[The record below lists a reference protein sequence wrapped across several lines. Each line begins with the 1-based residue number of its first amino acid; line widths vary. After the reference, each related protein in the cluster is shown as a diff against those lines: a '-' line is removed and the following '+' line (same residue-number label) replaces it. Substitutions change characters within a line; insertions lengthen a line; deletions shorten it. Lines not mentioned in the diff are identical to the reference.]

1 MLRNYFKIAIRN
13 ILKHKFY
20 SAINISGLVIGIT
33 CCLLIFIYVKDE
45 VSYDRFHSNAEN
57 MYRIGLHG
65 KIAGQ
70 EIFTTNSSVPVGPTM
85 NEEIPGVDAMTRL
98 NPITRAGGSG
108 VVFKFEDK
116 IFSEENLFYADSN
129 FYQFFSFEL
138 IEGDRA
144 TVLKEPFSI
153 VITEALA
160 QKYFNGEAMGKMLVV
175 GNDNETYKVTG
186 IAKEAP
192 SNSHFHFNALLSFS
206 TVLNNPDEIFPGW
219 TGNSLQTYVALNG
232 QTSVDEVNAKLED
245 LVEKYVGQ
253 ELEQGLGIKFDEF
266 RKQGGIYSYF
276 IYPMTNSHL
285 HSTLPDD
292 MEPASDIRYVYI
304 FSGIGI
310 FILLLACINFMN
322 LSTAQS
328 AGRAKEVGLRK
339 TLGSQRGQMVWQFLS
354 ESLIYSLVAVLLAI
368 GLCYLMLPY
377 FNTLAG
383 KQLTLVALT
392 EPMFFGMAAL
402 LIVLVGFVA
411 GSYPALYLT
420 SFNVVEVLKGKVR
433 GGMKSKGVRSSLV
446 VFQFAVSIFLIIATA
461 VVFLQLNHLQNKNLG
476 LDKHNVLIIQNTGRL
491 DESRDAFKNSIKEL
505 AGVEHVSYT
514 NNTFP
519 GVNNTT
525 IFREKGIETD
535 YLSGKYYADWDHLDV
550 MKFKLKEGRFFSRDF
565 ATDSTACILNEAA
578 VKQFGWT
585 EPLGKEILDFN
596 GPEPETI
603 RVVGVVE
610 DFNFESLKS
619 SVRPMIIRLTERS
632 RNLLIRYSGSP
643 QQLISAAEGVWKQY
657 APGDPYQYAFLDEDF
672 DTLFHAEKRLRDIFT
687 VFSCLA
693 IFIACLGL
701 FALAAFTTEQRT
713 KEIGIRKALGA
724 SVFKLSLLLSK
735 EFIILVLIAIIPAVG
750 LGWYLAGWWLA
761 DFPYRIE
768 LSPLIFIASAFL
780 SIVIAWLTVSYQA
793 LKAASS
799 KPVDSLRYE

>member
-45 VSYDRFHSNAEN
+45 ISYDRFHANADN
-57 MYRIGLHG
+57 MYRVGLHG

-70 EIFTTNSSVPVGPTM
+70 ELFTTNSSVPVGPTM
-85 NEEIPGVDAMTRL
+85 REEIPGVESMTRL
-98 NPITRAGGSG
+98 FPITRSGSG
-108 VVFKFEDK
+108 IVFKHEEK
-116 IFSEENLFYADSN
+116 IFSEENIFYADSN

-144 TVLKEPFSI
+144 TVLKEPFSV
-153 VITEALA
+153 VITETLA
-160 QKYFNGEAMGKMLVV
+160 KKYFDGDAIGKMLVI
-175 GNDNETYKVTG
+175 GNDNEAFKVTG

-192 SNSHFHFNALLSFS
+192 SNSHIHYSAMLSFN
-206 TVLNNPDEIFPGW
+206 TVLNNPEEIFPGW
-219 TGNSLQTYVALNG
+219 TGNSLQTYVSLNS
-232 QTSVDEVNAKLED
+232 QITKEEVNAKLED
-245 LVEKYVGQ
+245 IVEKYVGQ

-266 RKQGGIYSYF
+266 REQGGIYSYF
-276 IYPMTNSHL
+276 VYPMTDSHL

-292 MEPASDIRYVYI
+292 MEPGSDVRYVYI

-354 ESLIYSLVAVLLAI
+354 ESLIYSLIAVLLAI
-368 GLCYLMLPY
+368 GLCYVVLPY
-377 FNTLAG
+377 FNVLAG
-383 KQLTLVALT
+383 KQLSLHALT
-392 EPMFFGMAAL
+392 EPSFFAVAL
-402 LIVLVGFVA
+402 SLIILVGFIA

-420 SFNVVEVLKGKVR
+420 SFNVVEVLKGKAR

-476 LDKHNVLIIQNTGRL
+476 LDKHNVLIIQNTSRL
-491 DESRDAFKNSIKEL
+491 ADSRNAFKTSIKEL

-525 IFREKGIETD
+525 IFREKGIDTD
-535 YLSGKYYADWDHLDV
+535 YLSGKYYADWDHLEV
-550 MKFKLKEGRFFSRDF
+550 MKFRLKEGRFFSRDF
-565 ATDSTACILNEAA
+565 ATDSSACILNEAA

-610 DFNFESLKS
+610 DFNFESLKT

-632 RNLLIRYSGSP
+632 RNLLVRYNGSP
-643 QQLISAAEGVWKQY
+643 QQLISSIEGVWKQY
-657 APGDPYQYAFLDEDF
+657 APGDPYEYAFLDEDF
-672 DTLFHAEKRLRDIFT
+672 DTLFQSEKRLRDIFT

-735 EFIILVLIAIIPAVG
+735 EFVILVLIAIIPAVG
-750 LGWYLAGWWLA
+750 LGWYLATWWLA

-768 LSPLIFIASAFL
+768 LSPLIFIGSAFL
-780 SIVIAWLTVSYQA
+780 SIVIAWLTVSYQS

>member
-1 MLRNYFKIAIRN
+1 MLRNYFKIAVRN

-45 VSYDRFHSNAEN
+45 VSYDRFHTNAAN

-70 EIFTTNSSVPVGPTM
+70 ELFTTNSSVPVGPAM
-85 NEEIPGVDAMTRL
+85 HEEIPGVDGMTRL
-98 NPITRAGGSG
+98 FPITRSGSG
-108 VVFKFEDK
+108 IVFKFEEK
-116 IFSEENLFYADSN
+116 IFSEENIFYADSN

-144 TVLKEPFSI
+144 TVLKEPFSV

-160 QKYFNGEAMGKMLVV
+160 QKYYNGDAIGKMLVI
-175 GNDNETYKVTG
+175 GNDNEAFKVTG

-206 TVLNNPDEIFPGW
+206 TILNNPDELFPGW
-219 TGNSLQTYVALNG
+219 TGNSLQTYVSLNAK
-232 QTSVDEVNAKLED
+232 TSVEEVNAKLED

-253 ELEQGLGIKFDEF
+253 ELEQGLGVNFEEF

-276 IYPMTNSHL
+276 IYPLTNSHL

-292 MEPASDIRYVYI
+292 MEPTSDIRYVYI

-368 GLCYLMLPY
+368 GLSYVALPY

-383 KQLTLVALT
+383 KQLTLGVLM
-392 EPMFFGMAAL
+392 EPSFFAMAGA

-420 SFNVVEVLKGKVR
+420 SFNVVEVLKGKAR

-461 VVFLQLNHLQNKNLG
+461 VVFLQLNHMQNKNLG

-491 DESRDAFKNSIKEL
+491 DDSRDAFKNSVKAL
-505 AGVEHVSYT
+505 SGVEHVSYA

-525 IFREKGIETD
+525 IFRVKGLDTD
-535 YLSGKYYADWDHLDV
+535 YLSGKYYADWDHLEV
-550 MKFKLKEGRFFSRDF
+550 MKFKVKEGRFFSRDF

-578 VKQFGWT
+578 AKQFGWT
-585 EPLGKEILDFN
+585 EAVGKELLDFN

-610 DFNFESLKS
+610 DFNFESLKT

-632 RNLLIRYSGSP
+632 RNLLIRYTGSP
-643 QQLISAAEGVWKQY
+643 QQLISSVEGVWKQY
-657 APGDPYQYAFLDEDF
+657 APGDPYQYTFLDEDF
-672 DTLFHAEKRLRDIFT
+672 DTLFQSEKRLRDIFT

-750 LGWYLAGWWLA
+750 LGWYLANWWLA

-768 LSPLIFIASAFL
+768 LSPLIFIVSAFL
-780 SIVIAWLTVSYQA
+780 SIVIAWLTVSYQS

>member
-45 VSYDRFHSNAEN
+45 ISYDRFHANADN
-57 MYRIGLHG
+57 MYRVGLHG

-70 EIFTTNSSVPVGPTM
+70 ELFTTNSSVPVGPAM
-85 NEEIPGVDAMTRL
+85 NEEIPGVESMTRL
-98 NPITRAGGSG
+98 FPITRAGSG
-108 VVFKFEDK
+108 IVFKHEEK
-116 IFSEENLFYADSN
+116 IFSEENIFYADSN

-144 TVLKEPFSI
+144 TVLKEPFSV
-153 VITEALA
+153 VITETLA
-160 QKYFNGEAMGKMLVV
+160 KKYFDGDAIGKMLVI
-175 GNDNETYKVTG
+175 GNDNEAFKVTG
-186 IAKEAP
+186 IAKEVP
-192 SNSHFHFNALLSFS
+192 SNSHIHYSAMLSFN

-219 TGNSLQTYVALNG
+219 TGNSLQTYVSLNS
-232 QTSVDEVNAKLED
+232 QTSKEEVNAKLED
-245 LVEKYVGQ
+245 LVQKYVGK
-253 ELEQGLGIKFDEF
+253 ELEQGLGINFEEF

-276 IYPMTNSHL
+276 VYPMTDSHL

-292 MEPASDIRYVYI
+292 MEPGSDVRYVYI
-304 FSGIGI
+304 FSGIGV

-339 TLGSQRGQMVWQFLS
+339 TLGSQREQMVWQFLS
-354 ESLIYSLVAVLLAI
+354 ESLIYSLIAVLLAV
-368 GLCYLMLPY
+368 GLCYVALPY
-377 FNTLAG
+377 FNVLAG
-383 KQLTLVALT
+383 KQLSLHALT
-392 EPMFFGMAAL
+392 EPSFFAVAL
-402 LIVLVGFVA
+402 SLIILVGFIA

-420 SFNVVEVLKGKVR
+420 SFNVVEVLKGKAR

-476 LDKHNVLIIQNTGRL
+476 LDKHNVLIIQNTSRL
-491 DESRDAFKNSIKEL
+491 ADNRNAFKTSVKEL
-505 AGVEHVSYT
+505 AGVEQVSYT

-525 IFREKGIETD
+525 IFREKGIDTD
-535 YLSGKYYADWDHLDV
+535 YLSGKYYADWDHLEV
-550 MKFKLKEGRFFSRDF
+550 MKFRLKEGRFFSRDF

-578 VKQFGWT
+578 VKQFGWA

-610 DFNFESLKS
+610 DFNFESLKT

-632 RNLLIRYSGSP
+632 RNLLVRYNGSP
-643 QQLISAAEGVWKQY
+643 QQLISSIEGVWKQY

-672 DTLFHAEKRLRDIFT
+672 DTLFQSEKRLRDIFT

-750 LGWYLAGWWLA
+750 LGWYLATWWLA

-768 LSPLIFIASAFL
+768 LSPLIFIVSAFL